1 MTCFVTEGCLPG
13 VRTHH
18 HLVGKT
24 LLLPASWA
32 PLSRSSSLPE
42 NRVLPLSVAAC
53 LLFSAAPAPGKSS
66 LRSKPS
72 PSGLALTS
80 YSYSLGRCL
89 AFGAGR
95 GVPFQRSA
103 KSSAMVVGRPP
114 QFCGRNF
121 CLSPGLGQLIRS
133 LSASTSQMCP
143 ITMTAAASARPLPAP
158 PG

>member
-1 MTCFVTEGCLPG
+1 M
-13 VRTHH
+13 
-18 HLVGKT
+18 
-24 LLLPASWA
+24 
-32 PLSRSSSLPE
+32 
-42 NRVLPLSVAAC
+42 AAC

-80 YSYSLGRCL
+80 YSYSLERCL

-114 QFCGRNF
+114 QFCGWNF

-143 ITMTAAASARPLPAP
+143 ITMTAAASVCPLPAP
-158 PG
+158 PGGKGKPSAIVGFFGSTTWPVGFYFPKRDPAFSNESSES